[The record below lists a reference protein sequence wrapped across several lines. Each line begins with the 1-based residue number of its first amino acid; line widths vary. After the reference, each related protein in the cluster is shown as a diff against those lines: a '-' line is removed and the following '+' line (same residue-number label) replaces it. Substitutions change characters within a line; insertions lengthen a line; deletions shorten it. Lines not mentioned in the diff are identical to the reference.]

1 MADNMRGRFVWHE
14 LMTPDPKAAVLF
26 YGKVAGW
33 TPKPYDKNPDYTM
46 LTYNGMRMGG
56 VLKHDAPRLWLP
68 YIASPNVDVTAREAV
83 ELGGEVVKPAADIP
97 DVGRFAMI
105 KDPQS
110 AMPKGPGQGD
120 CQVTNYKLSG
130 STASYTMTCKEPP
143 MTAEGEMKYSGTDAY
158 TGVLKV
164 SMNGQM
170 MNITYDAKRIG
181 DCPK

>member
-1 MADNMRGRFVWHE
+1 MSSRMKSR
-14 LMTPDPKAAVLF
+14 AV
-26 YGKVAGW
+26 
-33 TPKPYDKNPDYTM
+33 P
-46 LTYNGMRMGG
+46 LTLLTLALSWS
-56 VLKHDAPRLWLP
+56 VLAQT
-68 YIASPNVDVTAREAV
+68 ASPMREGNWETTMKMVLPGIDMEMPPMKQAQCVTA
-83 ELGGEVVKPAADIP
+83 
-97 DVGRFAMI
+97 AMI

-130 STASYTMTCKEPP
+130 STATYTMACKEPP

-158 TGVLKV
+158 TGVLKIN
-164 SMNGQM
+164 MNGQM